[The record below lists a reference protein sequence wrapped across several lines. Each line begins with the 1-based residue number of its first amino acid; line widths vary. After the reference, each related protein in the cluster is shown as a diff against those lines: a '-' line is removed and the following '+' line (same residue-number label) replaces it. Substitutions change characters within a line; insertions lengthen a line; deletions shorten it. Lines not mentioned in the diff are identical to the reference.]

1 MKIVTIK
8 GKRYGWHYK
17 RAIIAVVVIASIAAG
32 AFAFAGQEPADQA
45 KVYEPE
51 DSIVVQDLFPVPV
64 IADVPLDAELQE
76 FIWNVSEDYGL
87 DPLLVLAVIGQESN
101 YKLDAVSEDGLCL
114 GLMQVQKG
122 CHEDR
127 MDRLGA
133 VNLLDPYDNVIVG
146 IDYLSECIER
156 GGLKWGLMAY
166 NGGPEYADAK
176 TTQGITT
183 EYVESI
189 LYLYESMGGG
199 L

>member
-1 MKIVTIK
+1 MKVITIK

-17 RAIIAVVVIASIAAG
+17 RAIIAAVVIAIIAAG
-32 AFAFAGQEPADQA
+32 AFVFAGQEPADQA

-51 DSIVVQDLFPVPV
+51 DSIVVQNLFPVPV

-87 DPLLVLAVIGQESN
+87 DPKLVIAVIGQESN
-101 YKLDAVSEDGLCL
+101 YQSDAVSEDGQCV
-114 GLMQVQKG
+114 GLMQVQKD

-133 VNLLDPYDNVIVG
+133 EDLFDPYDNVVVG

-156 GGLKWGLMAY
+156 GGLEWGLMCY
-166 NGGPEYADAK
+166 NGGPDYADAK
-176 TTQGITT
+176 TASGIKT
-183 EYVESI
+183 EYVEGV
-189 LYLYESMGGG
+189 LYLYESMGGTR
-199 L
+199 